1 LGNKG
6 IHLKREKAPVFW
18 PIHRKEYTW
27 ISNPRPGP
35 HPKNSCIPLLIIVRD
50 ILCLA
55 KTRKE
60 TKKIVSK
67 GLIFVDGK
75 IVRDEKFPA
84 GLMDVISI
92 PELKKNYRIL
102 PTKKGLILHAISES
116 EAKFKICRIENK
128 RNLREGKVEVNLHD
142 GRNLMTSVEKIN
154 NNEKDIFK
162 TFNSL
167 KINLPDQEIL
177 ESRELNKG
185 MSTLIIDGKN
195 IGKYG
200 TIKAI
205 DVQPRK
211 KHKNNLITIEDKD
224 GKIYQTILKYSFVV
238 GDNKPLISL
247 PNEEG

>member
-1 LGNKG
+1 MGKKG
-6 IHLKREKAPVFW
+6 IHLKRENAPVFW
-18 PIHRKEYTW
+18 PIHRKEFTW
-27 ISNPRPGP
+27 TVNPRPGP
-35 HPKNSCIPLLIIVRD
+35 HPINSCIPLLIIVRD

-55 KTRKE
+55 KTRNE
-60 TKKIVSK
+60 AKKIISK

-102 PTKKGLILHAISES
+102 PTKKGLILHAISEH

-128 RNLREGKVEVNLHD
+128 LYLSEGKVEVNLHD
-142 GRNLMTSVEKIN
+142 GRNLLTSVENIN
-154 NNEKDIFK
+154 STKKDIFK
-162 TFNSL
+162 TFVTL

-177 ESRELNKG
+177 ESMELNKG
-185 MSTLIIDGKN
+185 MLTLIIDGKN

-211 KHKNNLITIEDKD
+211 KRKNNLITIEDKD
-224 GKIYQTILKYSFVV
+224 EKIYQTILKYAFVV
-238 GDNKPLISL
+238 GDNIPRISL